1 MTIKIELD
9 SIDRKILLA
18 LQEDATLSMQALADL
33 VGLSANPVWRR
44 IKRLE
49 DVGVIT
55 ARVAVV
61 DPQVLGLRLTT
72 FVAVRT
78 SQHEAK
84 WLDTFAKAVRRIPE
98 IIECHR
104 MSGDIDYLL
113 KIIVRDMAHYDK
125 VYKELISA
133 VPGLIDV
140 SSTFSMERLKA
151 TSKIDPATA

>member
-1 MTIKIELD
+1 MLQKIELD

-18 LQEDATLSMQALADL
+18 LQDDATLSMQELADR

-49 DVGVIT
+49 EAQIIT
-55 ARVAVV
+55 RRVAVV
-61 DPQVLGLRLTT
+61 DPAKLGLILTT
-72 FVAVRT
+72 FVTVRT

-84 WLDTFAKAVRRIPE
+84 WLDIFAKAVRRIPE
-98 IIECHR
+98 IVECHR

-113 KIIVRDMAHYDK
+113 KIIVRDMTHYDK
-125 VYKELISA
+125 VYKDLISA

-140 SSTFSMERLKA
+140 SSTFSMERLKE